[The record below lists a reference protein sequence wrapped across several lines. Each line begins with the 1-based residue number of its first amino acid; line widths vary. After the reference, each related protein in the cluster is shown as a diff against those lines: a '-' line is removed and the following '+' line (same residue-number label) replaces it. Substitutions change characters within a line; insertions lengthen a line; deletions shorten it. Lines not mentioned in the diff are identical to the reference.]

1 MQTFAICVVFMAI
14 LAVAFIALKSA
25 NELGKTE

>member
-1 MQTFAICVVFMAI
+1 MRTFAMLVVFAV
-14 LAVAFIALKSA
+14 LFVVAFIALKSA